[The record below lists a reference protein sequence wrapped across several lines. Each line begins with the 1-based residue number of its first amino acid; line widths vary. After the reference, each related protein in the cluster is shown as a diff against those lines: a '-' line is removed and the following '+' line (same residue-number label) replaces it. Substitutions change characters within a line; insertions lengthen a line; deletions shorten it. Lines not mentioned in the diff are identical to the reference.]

1 MIIAFCGFAGSG
13 KDTAADYL
21 VDFHN
26 FRRMS
31 FAGPLKDAVSAIF
44 GWDRKMLEGRT
55 SHDRKLREQIDP
67 WWANRLG
74 IPHLTPRWILQHWGT
89 DVLRSNFHS
98 DIWIASLENKLRN
111 NDRNIVFT
119 DSRFPNEMAS
129 VRAAGG
135 YIVRIKRGQ
144 DPVWFN
150 DAYIVNEGPSHPN
163 FAESHAKLKDLG
175 IHYSERNWINE
186 PVDFVIDNNGDIDE
200 LFEKIENLISDLE
213 SNLPAS
219 TVSPHYAANVD
230 N

>member
-21 VDFHN
+21 VDFHD

-31 FAGPLKDAVSAIF
+31 FAGPLKDAVSSIF

-55 SHDRKLREQIDP
+55 AYDRKIREHVDA

-74 IPHLTPRWILQHWGT
+74 IPHLTPRWVLQNWGT
-89 DVLRSNFHS
+89 DVLRNYFHQ

-111 NDRNIVFT
+111 NDRDVVVT
-119 DSRFPNEMAS
+119 DARFPNEMKSIKS
-129 VRAAGG
+129 VGG
-135 YIVRIKRGQ
+135 YIVRIKRGNEPTWI
-144 DPVWFN
+144 D
-150 DAYIVNEGPSHPN
+150 DARIVNHGSTHPN
-163 FAESHAKLKDLG
+163 FAESLAKLTDLG
-175 IHYSERNWINE
+175 IHYSERNWIDE
-186 PVDFVIDNNGDIDE
+186 PVDFTIENNGNIDE

-213 SNLPAS
+213 SVPLAS
-219 TVSPHYAANVD
+219 KVTPRFVTTAD